1 MILEIVLKIFGGLG
15 LFLIGIYLFTNH
27 VKKFSGIYIRKYVN
41 RFTKTNLSS
50 FILGIVAGAVSTS
63 AFFIGMTSAGL
74 VLSGAISITTAQF
87 ISAGSS
93 IGTISLIIGATLD
106 INKLVLLILGVSG
119 FLLQFVSTPSSRL
132 HTISNV
138 MVGFGLL
145 FLGIDLMKQGAA
157 PIKDIHVFSEFV
169 SSTHEYVIPAL
180 LISFIISLVS
190 QSEVTSAVFGFTLM
204 NAGLLN
210 LDQSIMYVYGTC
222 IGVGVATLLLSLGF
236 KGRVRRGGVFNAVL
250 KMIGAVI
257 LVPLL
262 YLEIHTSF
270 PLVKNILIL
279 LPFSLEHRIA
289 ALFLFYKVIS
299 VLIWYIFNGTITAL
313 IGTYFPITQEED
325 YSTLKYIS
333 GLNSNDVYGSMD
345 LIQKEQ
351 ARLFER
357 TPLYLDSIREDVPAE
372 SKVDF
377 KTLHDANNNIQ
388 EEIEYYVA
396 DLFSKDM
403 SKDQTRVLLYIHNL
417 QEIINS
423 LNNNLYRFVE
433 VLNSIDQREHVKS
446 FCDIFIEGTHA
457 SLLTAVDAINSK
469 DNLDNQILMKITSDK
484 GDVVENIK
492 RDYLIE
498 ALNIPAQNQNRMLE
512 LLVFYERIAWLLNRI
527 AVITDSYI
535 NSGSDNKNN

>member
-63 AFFIGMTSAGL
+63 AFFIAMTSAGL
-74 VLSGAISITTAQF
+74 VLSGAINITTAQF

-119 FLLQFVSTPSSRL
+119 LLLQFVSTPSSRL

-180 LISFIISLVS
+180 MIGFVVSLVS

-222 IGVGVATLLLSLGF
+222 IGVGLATLLLSLGF

-250 KMIGAVI
+250 KMVGAII

-262 YLEIHTSF
+262 YLEIHTSL
-270 PLVKNILIL
+270 PLVKKILTF
-279 LPFSLEHRIA
+279 LPFSMESRIA
-289 ALFLFYKVIS
+289 FLFLFYKIIS
-299 VLIWYIFNGTITAL
+299 VLIWYTFRGTISNMIAKW
-313 IGTYFPITQEED
+313 FPITQEED

-333 GLNSNDVYGSMD
+333 GLNLNDIYSSMD
-345 LIQKEQ
+345 LIHKEQ
-351 ARLFER
+351 ASLFER
-357 TPLYLDSIREDVPAE
+357 TPLYLDSIREDVAAE
-372 SKVDF
+372 NKVDF
-377 KTLHDANNNIQ
+377 ETLHSANNNIQ
-388 EEIEYYVA
+388 EEIAYCVT

-403 SKDQTRVLLYIHNL
+403 SKEQTRELLYIHNL

-423 LNNNLYRFVE
+423 LNNNLHSFVE
-433 VLNSIDQREHVKS
+433 SLNSIEQKDQMKS
-446 FCDIFIEGTHA
+446 FCDIFIEGIHA
-457 SLLTAVDAINSK
+457 SLITAVDVIRTK
-469 DNLDNQILMKITSDK
+469 DDFDNQILLKITSDK

-498 ALNIPAQNQNRMLE
+498 ALNIPSQNHNRMLE
-512 LLVFYERIAWLLNRI
+512 LLVYYERIEWLLNRI

-535 NSGSDNKNN
+535 NFSTSHTAN